1 MDIILDHFNFFV
13 ENYTDSLMISSIE
26 FFHKYIWYLLFVTL
40 SFPILYGLF
49 IWRRKYLKAAY
60 RRKKKAA
67 MARADAVNIGA
78 IFGMDVGGTLA
89 KIVYFEANMPSEN
102 TSTSHDNDNNN
113 NNTSSSPLSLS
124 ASSKRRPSLSAS
136 SNDLQKT
143 FDMNNDASTDE
154 KNKSI
159 PRNRSFNFDEPDHQE
174 ALRKLYGEMNRNP
187 LSAALGMGSYG
198 SSALRDQGKSFY
210 SEILG
215 GRIHFLHFETKDF
228 GTAIDLLSSTSLT
241 ENIATI
247 GCTGGG
253 AHKFA
258 KQFEDQLDIKFVQN
272 DELKSLVR
280 GMHFALTDVADECY
294 TYRPE
299 SDPTLA
305 SDLGNSNKNNDNNS
319 NNKTNNAY
327 TKEYNCKV
335 QLPYYKVV
343 TSETIPYL
351 VVNIG
356 SGVSILKVNSTT
368 DYERVSGSSLG
379 GGTYWGLCRLLTK
392 CATYEDAIDIAE
404 QGDSSEIDMLVRDI
418 YGGGYDAMNLKGSMV
433 ASSFGK
439 LVMKE
444 KPASGLK
451 EEDLAIGLLM
461 MITNNIAQ
469 ISYLNACLHKCS
481 KIFFVGSFL
490 RHNQVSCRRLAF
502 AIDFW
507 SKGQQ
512 EALFLEH
519 DGYFGALGTFLES
532 AFGKDVDVMLE
543 QHFAAAFGSSTSNQE
558 SVPRDEDVS
567 STAKYQKNFNTFL
580 ASLSETP
587 KEKGRYARKYR
598 PGVIERS
605 RRATY
610 AWNPDSGSAGRKGS
624 LSTPGGGIPKFA
636 WENKYSNGNSSN
648 MDETTDRSVSSSD
661 APSMS
666 SSRSPTKRSTIG
678 GNSTESTGWR
688 GFGLKDRLVRAFSGK
703 KNGNNYNDQQRL
715 SNSSHTSHSKEN
727 GGSPLKTL
735 NEDEEEN
742 DTGNASTSS
751 RGHKPSSFMSMWRKP
766 STKEHYSNSN
776 SGSNS
781 SNNRPISGNVSDE
794 SDRNNSDSN
803 HHTSNNNNNNGQEI
817 SNGHGNSFGYTIG
830 STSDRGSLSSVDDSD
845 IPHNYGHSPG
855 HKRHPSA
862 DIVMEALWDDD
873 EDFFEEGDDP
883 RRRSSTMA

>member
-1 MDIILDHFNFFV
+1 MDIISDKINFFV
-13 ENYTDSLMISSIE
+13 EYFEISSWIPSIE
-26 FFHKYIWYLLFVTL
+26 VVQRYIWYLLFVSL
-40 SFPILYGLF
+40 SIPILYGLF
-49 IWRRKYLKAAY
+49 IWRRKVLKALY
-60 RRKKKAA
+60 RRKKKEA

-89 KIVYFEANMPSEN
+89 KIVYFEANIPSEN
-102 TSTSHDNDNNN
+102 TSTSHDDTS
-113 NNTSSSPLSLS
+113 NTSLSSS
-124 ASSKRRPSLSAS
+124 SSKRRPSLSSS

-143 FDMNNDASTDE
+143 FNINDDTSDD

-159 PRNRSFNFDEPDHQE
+159 PRNRSFNVNFDEPDHQE

-187 LSAALGMGSYG
+187 LSAALGMGSNG

-215 GRIHFLHFETKDF
+215 GRIHFLHFETRDF

-299 SDPTLA
+299 SEPTLA
-305 SDLGNSNKNNDNNS
+305 SDLGSSDKNNDDDKN
-319 NNKTNNAY
+319 TAY

-404 QGDSSEIDMLVRDI
+404 QGDSSEIDMLVSDI

-507 SKGQQ
+507 SKGKQ

-543 QHFAAAFGSSTSNQE
+543 QHFAAAFGSGTSTQTA
-558 SVPRDEDVS
+558 VPTDEDIS
-567 STAKYQKNFNTFL
+567 NTAKYQKNFNTFL

-610 AWNPDSGSAGRKGS
+610 ALNGPGSIPVSRQGS
-624 LSTPGGGIPKFA
+624 LSTEGASPKFA
-636 WENKYSNGNSSN
+636 WETEMSGVNISKDAAN
-648 MDETTDRSVSSSD
+648 DRSVSSSD
-661 APSMS
+661 VPSTNS
-666 SSRSPTKRSTIG
+666 NYSGTKRSTIG
-678 GNSTESTGWR
+678 GSNAESTGWR
-688 GFGLKDRLVRAFSGK
+688 GFGFRDRLIRAFSSK
-703 KNGNNYNDQQRL
+703 KNDDNVDQQRNSKS
-715 SNSSHTSHSKEN
+715 SNTSHGKEN
-727 GGSPLKTL
+727 GRIPQKTF
-735 NEDEEEN
+735 NEDEEED
-742 DTGNASTSS
+742 DTTSS
-751 RGHKPSSFMSMWRKP
+751 RARVNRPSSSMSIWRKP
-766 STKEHYSNSN
+766 STMENGGSDRDTRSSSYRPFSGDSDDTDSSSSQSNHDTTTA
-776 SGSNS
+776 
-781 SNNRPISGNVSDE
+781 P
-794 SDRNNSDSN
+794 RNNSS
-803 HHTSNNNNNNGQEI
+803 H
-817 SNGHGNSFGYTIG
+817 GHGNSISSIIG
-830 STSDRGSLSSVDDSD
+830 SMSETNGPDSYDRSSLSSVDDSN
-845 IPHNYGHSPG
+845 IHHNYAHTPG

-862 DIVMEALWDDD
+862 DVVMEVLYDD
-873 EDFFEEGDDP
+873 EEELFDEGEGGDDP
-883 RRRSSTMA
+883 RRRSSTYA